1 MSAVARPSHRRRW
14 MPALLAAAL
23 LALGAGAGDAMADS
37 RGAVY
42 TQTNAESGNAVQ
54 KFDRASDGT
63 LTPAGTFPTGG
74 NGLSSPGGRQGAVA
88 LSDDE
93 RTVYAV
99 NSGSDSV
106 TAFRVTRDGLR
117 LIGSVPSGGVAP
129 VSVDEHRGRVYVLNS
144 GDTPSRGTPNVASF
158 AARFG
163 GALSPI
169 PGGVRDLAAGASGT
183 AQVGVSPDG
192 RRLLVTERESNKLET
207 LRLDHFGRPGTPV
220 VTPSSGTT
228 PFGFDFDRRGRVV
241 VSEAGESTVSSYR
254 IRFFGGLSTIT
265 ASLAVTQGAACWV
278 AVSPNGR
285 YAYTGNAAGSIT
297 GFEIDRRSGG
307 LTALD
312 ADGATALLPA
322 PFTPR
327 DLEFDRSGRF
337 LYAIS
342 PGGQVTGY
350 RVARDGSLDP
360 IGNVPAANGITG
372 VAAE

>member
-1 MSAVARPSHRRRW
+1 MLAAVGPTHRGRW
-14 MPALLAAAL
+14 LLALFAGAL
-23 LALGAGAGDAMADS
+23 LALGASAADAMAAP
-37 RGAVY
+37 GAVY

-54 KFDRASDGT
+54 KFDRAGDGT
-63 LTPAGTFPTGG
+63 LTPAGTYPTGG
-74 NGLSSPGGRQGAVA
+74 SGLSSAGGRQGAVA

-99 NSGSDSV
+99 NSGSDSL
-106 TAFRVTRDGLR
+106 TAFRVTDDGLR

-144 GDTPSRGTPNVASF
+144 GDNPSRGTPNVAAF
-158 AARFG
+158 VARFR
-163 GALSPI
+163 GAPAPI
-169 PGGVRDLAAGASGT
+169 PGGVRDLAPGASGP

-192 RRLLVTERESNKLET
+192 RRLLVTERVSNQLET
-207 LRLDHFGRPGTPV
+207 LALDRFGRPGPPV
-220 VTPSSGTT
+220 VTASSGTT
-228 PFGFDFDRRGRVV
+228 PFGFDFDRRDHVV

-254 IRFFGGLSTIT
+254 LGFFGDLSTIT
-265 ASLAVTQGAACWV
+265 ASLSVNQGAACWV

-285 YAYTGNAAGSIT
+285 YAYTGNAAGSIS
-297 GFEIDRRSGG
+297 GFEIDRESGG
-307 LTALD
+307 LTALN
-312 ADGATALLPA
+312 ADGDTALLPP

-350 RVARDGSLDP
+350 RVARDGSLDA
-360 IGNVPAANGITG
+360 IGNVPAATGITG
-372 VAAE
+372 AAAG